1 VSFIA
6 IIDYGMGNLRS
17 VSQAV
22 QHVSNDDTTI
32 MITADQSVI
41 QEADRIVFPGQ
52 GAARDCMRALKKHK
66 LVDVV
71 LDAANTK
78 PFLGICMGMQV
89 LMNHSEENG
98 GVNCLAKY
106 AGDVRYFSRHFATSQ
121 PQNPEDPVST
131 ERIKIPQMGWNQI
144 VHKTNHP
151 LWAGI
156 PKDARFYFVHSYYV
170 TPDDDSIITGET
182 EHGIRYTSA
191 LAQDNVFAIQAH
203 PEKSADDGLQLLKNF
218 TRWNG
223 SY

>member
-1 VSFIA
+1 MSFIA

-22 QHVSNDDTTI
+22 QHVSDDATKI
-32 MITADQSVI
+32 MITSDPLVI

-52 GAARDCMRALKKHK
+52 GAARDCMRALKKHN
-66 LVDVV
+66 LIDVV
-71 LDAANTK
+71 LDATKTK

-98 GVNCLAKY
+98 GVDCLGKY
-106 AGDVRYFSRHFATSQ
+106 AGNVRYFSKTAIETQ
-121 PQNPEDPVST
+121 V

-144 VHKTNHP
+144 YHKTDHP

-156 PKDARFYFVHSYYV
+156 QDDARFYFVHSYYV
-170 TPDDDSIITGET
+170 TPDDNSITTGET

-191 LAQDNVFAIQAH
+191 LADDNVFAIQAH
-203 PEKSADDGLQLLKNF
+203 PEKSADDGLQLLRNF

>member
-1 VSFIA
+1 MSFIA
-6 IIDYGMGNLRS
+6 VIDYGMGNLRS
-17 VSQAV
+17 VSQAM
-22 QHVSNDDTTI
+22 QHVSHDDSTI
-32 MITADQSVI
+32 MITADPSVI

-52 GAARDCMRALKKHK
+52 GAARDCMRALKKHQ
-66 LVDVV
+66 LIDVV

-98 GVNCLAKY
+98 GVECLGKY
-106 AGDVRYFSRHFATSQ
+106 AGNVRYFSKTTT
-121 PQNPEDPVST
+121 QN

-144 VHKTNHP
+144 VHKTDHP

-156 PKDARFYFVHSYYV
+156 ANDARFYFVHSYYV
-170 TPDDDSIITGET
+170 TPDDERLITGET

-191 LAQDNVFAIQAH
+191 LADDNVFAIQAH

>member
-1 VSFIA
+1 MSFIA
-6 IIDYGMGNLRS
+6 VIDYGMGNLRS

-52 GAARDCMRALKKHK
+52 GAARDCMRALKKHN

-89 LMNHSEENG
+89 LMDHSEENG
-98 GVNCLAKY
+98 GVDCLGKY
-106 AGDVRYFSRHFATSQ
+106 AGNVRYFSKTATPTAS
-121 PQNPEDPVST
+121 N

-144 VHKTNHP
+144 YHKTDHP

-156 PKDARFYFVHSYYV
+156 PNNARFYFVHSYYV
-170 TPDDDSIITGET
+170 TPDDDRITTGET
-182 EHGIRYTSA
+182 EHGLRYTSA

-203 PEKSADDGLQLLKNF
+203 PEKSADDGLRLLKNF

-223 SY
+223 SD

>member
-1 VSFIA
+1 MSFIA

-17 VSQAV
+17 VSQAM

-41 QEADRIVFPGQ
+41 READRIVFPGQ
-52 GAARDCMRALKKHK
+52 GAARDCMRALKKHH
-66 LVDVV
+66 LVDAV

-89 LMNHSEENG
+89 LMDHSEENG
-98 GVNCLAKY
+98 GVDCLGKY
-106 AGDVRYFSRHFATSQ
+106 AGNVRYFSTTATQTAS
-121 PQNPEDPVST
+121 S

-144 VHKTNHP
+144 VHKTDHP

-156 PKDARFYFVHSYYV
+156 PNDARFYFVHSYYV
-170 TPDDDSIITGET
+170 TPDDDRMTTGET
-182 EHGIRYTSA
+182 EHGLRYTSA
-191 LAQDNVFAIQAH
+191 LAHDNVFAIQAH
-203 PEKSADDGLQLLKNF
+203 PEKSASDGLQLLKNF